1 MELSIESLWRT
12 TYHYI
17 LLLVALLVALYA
29 IGWSIERVLQ
39 LFTVFFLAMLTSS
52 ILIMNR
58 DMKGEFNALK
68 DILKKIS
75 NPLSEREKQEVKT
88 TGAGA
93 LSGMMIGGLIG
104 LLGGLIG
111 VIIGGIIG
119 DQIEYNQELERRK
132 AGVQQLKAL

>member
-58 DMKGEFNALK
+58 DMKEEFNALK

-75 NPLSEREKQEVKT
+75 NPLSERKKQEVKT

-104 LLGGLIG
+104 LLGG
-111 VIIGGIIG
+111 
-119 DQIEYNQELERRK
+119 
-132 AGVQQLKAL
+132 